1 MYRVE
6 DPVFAMAESSF
17 LDGGSRLADVDMD
30 PLTTFSGGSSVAD
43 PNATLP
49 DVGRCRSSGPGGK
62 LQRRLHPTKRQIGPG
77 GWVVFVKTPS
87 G

>member
-30 PLTTFSGGSSVAD
+30 PLTTFSGWRSVAD
-43 PNATLP
+43 PNARLP
-49 DVGRCRSSGPGGK
+49 DVGRY
-62 LQRRLHPTKRQIGPG
+62 L
-77 GWVVFVKTPS
+77 
-87 G
+87 